1 MSIISREQFY
11 TNLSEMM
18 RRPHDNDETLSNV
31 DFKNDKSKKWSKM
44 LESNKPMAMDS
55 VHTKNF
61 LMSIE
66 ELLNEVEELKNT
78 ISEKNHKCNR
88 LNKELSVYKGV
99 VNSFTDS
106 IDEYDEWND
115 ISEEDIKYIHKNLM
129 WKPSGNKIKQIIEG
143 EIQDTIKLSHLLK
156 ENLRLHKYYHQD
168 TEIQETLR
176 REEMKKLKDHYD
188 SEIRKECHKTDE
200 YARMSDRNVYFQ
212 EQMNEKDEKIKELYE
227 ELNSFKRRAHEDFL
241 EQDQMKIMYDR
252 EKLSK
257 FKSELRI
264 QIEKELKK
272 DENYATNCK
281 TRDLEKKIKTLEKNY
296 KKLQKKLA
304 ESRLEN
310 SQLQDSVDS
319 LSD

>member
-1 MSIISREQFY
+1 MSYISREQFY
-11 TNLSEMM
+11 THLSEMM

-66 ELLNEVEELKNT
+66 ELLNEVEQLKNT
-78 ISEKNHKCNR
+78 ISEKNQKCYR

-115 ISEEDIKYIHKNLM
+115 ISEEDMTYINKHLT
-129 WKPSGNKIKQIIEG
+129 WKPTGSKIKQMIEG
-143 EIQDTIKLSHLLK
+143 EIQDTIKLSHLIK

-168 TEIQETLR
+168 YEIQSGLR
-176 REEMKKLKDHYD
+176 REEMKKLKEHYD
-188 SEIRKECHKTDE
+188 SEIRKECHKTEE
-200 YARMSDRNVYFQ
+200 YKRLVDRSEYYL
-212 EQMNEKDEKIKELYE
+212 EQMTEKDKQIKELYE
-227 ELNSFKRRAHEDFL
+227 QIKTHERRDLEKAL
-241 EQDQMKIMYDR
+241 EQDQMQILYDS
-252 EKLSK
+252 EKLKK
-257 FKSELRI
+257 FKSELKI
-264 QIEKELKK
+264 QIHKELKK

-281 TRDLEKKIKTLEKNY
+281 TRDLEEKLKNEKKNV
-296 KKLQKKLA
+296 KKLQKKLTDT
-304 ESRLEN
+304 RLEL

-319 LSD
+319 GED

>member
-1 MSIISREQFY
+1 MSYISREQFY
-11 TNLSEMM
+11 THLSEMM

-44 LESNKPMAMDS
+44 LESNKPIAMDS

-66 ELLNEVEELKNT
+66 ELLNEVVELKNT
-78 ISEKNHKCNR
+78 ISEKNQKCIR

-115 ISEEDIKYIHKNLM
+115 ISEEDIKYIHKNLT
-129 WKPSGNKIKQIIEG
+129 WKPSGNKIKQMIEG
-143 EIQDTIKLSHLLK
+143 EMQDTIKLSHLLK

-168 TEIQETLR
+168 SEEQDRIR
-176 REEMKKLKDHYD
+176 RVEMKKLKDHYD

-200 YARMSDRNVYFQ
+200 YGRMCDRNDYYL
-212 EQMNEKDEKIKELYE
+212 EQMAEQEKHIKELNETIKGYE
-227 ELNSFKRRAHEDFL
+227 RRDVQRVL
-241 EQDQMKIMYDR
+241 DGDQMKIMYDMD
-252 EKLSK
+252 KLKK

-264 QIEKELKK
+264 QLEKELKK